1 MKYEDTDDFVS
12 FYELNIK
19 AYITTKLIKL
29 YKQIKLE
36 FSG

>member
-19 AYITTKLIKL
+19 TYITTKSIKL